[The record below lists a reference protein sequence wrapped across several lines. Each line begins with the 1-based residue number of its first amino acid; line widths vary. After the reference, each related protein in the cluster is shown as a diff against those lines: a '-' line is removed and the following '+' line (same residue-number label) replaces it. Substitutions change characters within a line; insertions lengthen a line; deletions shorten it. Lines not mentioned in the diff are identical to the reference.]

1 MRDADFKVGV
11 ALRQLVVCET
21 ECECD
26 YWFTFFS
33 GKAAVLF
40 FYVPYQETP
49 CHNRTLQPI
58 SPLIGSWGGGR
69 GRAHN
74 PKNSFQ

>member
-40 FYVPYQETP
+40 FFMFPVKKLHVTIE
-49 CHNRTLQPI
+49 LF
-58 SPLIGSWGGGR
+58 SLFLLS
-69 GRAHN
+69 
-74 PKNSFQ
+74 